1 MKRLAFVAIALLS
14 LPVLGCK
21 PDAAVKRG
29 EVIDAGPSTSD
40 KDVKKP
46 GQPVVID
53 PKTDTQR
60 PVKQVQ

>member
-1 MKRLAFVAIALLS
+1 MKRIAFLAITVLFVS
-14 LPVLGCK
+14 LLGCK

-46 GQPVVID
+46 GQPVVTEPKID
-53 PKTDTQR
+53 KES